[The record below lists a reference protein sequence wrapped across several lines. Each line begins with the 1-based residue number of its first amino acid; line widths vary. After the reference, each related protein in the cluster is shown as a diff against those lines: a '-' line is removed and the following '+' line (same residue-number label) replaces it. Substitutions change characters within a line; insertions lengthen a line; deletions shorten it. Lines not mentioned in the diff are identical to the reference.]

1 MHLELSLNLRGRA
14 ESRVFA
20 TNSERDSG
28 HATFPRLRHR
38 ARSGPARLLC
48 QSRSWRPL
56 KKPFSRFR
64 RVVVVR
70 RCLKQAQD
78 DAYFCFLHAQF
89 SGELIRAAFVRL
101 GVSSKRANPNH
112 MSIFPF
118 VWAGLVCS
126 AAVGFEEGLPILRKR
141 RKQVRFI
148 HDTLA
153 VAPIFNRQR
162 VIASLS
168 TLPDRINHLR
178 PTLQSLLT
186 QTRPPDE
193 IVVAIPEFCIRE
205 QKAYAIPDYLPR
217 LPRVRILRCEKDWG
231 PATKFI
237 PTIQDELKADRAD
250 TLVMVV
256 DDDRAYPRDALETY
270 IYYHEQLREGVLC
283 FRGAAMPRTFDWRD
297 AKMIFGNRLRAPQ
310 QVAVITGCGSYL
322 IQPRFFDDSLWDY
335 STAPEGAFYMDDI
348 WISGYL
354 SRRGIDRHVIPATN
368 MMRTVLRQRW
378 TVSLHDVP
386 NGRQF
391 NNNETIKFFQDSW
404 NVFA

>member
-126 AAVGFEEGLPILRKR
+126 AAIGFEQGLPILRKR

-205 QKAYAIPDYLPR
+205 QKAYAIPDYLLR

-237 PTIQDELKADRAD
+237 PTIQDE
-250 TLVMVV
+250 
-256 DDDRAYPRDALETY
+256 
-270 IYYHEQLREGVLC
+270 
-283 FRGAAMPRTFDWRD
+283 
-297 AKMIFGNRLRAPQ
+297 
-310 QVAVITGCGSYL
+310 
-322 IQPRFFDDSLWDY
+322 
-335 STAPEGAFYMDDI
+335 FYMDDI

-354 SRRGIDRHVIPATN
+354 SRRGIDRHVIPAAK

-378 TVSLHDVP
+378 TLSLHEVP

-391 NNNETIKFFQDSW
+391 NNNATIKFFQDSW